1 MVTIGNAM
9 GATIPVAFGQTRC
22 NVLIDTGA
30 MKSCMSQTFYQQLM
44 LPSMRNIYTYQVKSA
59 TGSSLCLMGI
69 TGCEFKIGDRGY
81 KTAFVV
87 CKNLTRPCILGI
99 DFLRK
104 HNIFAGWTAEGK
116 FKLISQQE
124 FPVESLE
131 VLMDGPMIYNKQGIT
146 VPGRKLAVIKV
157 SIEMDQ
163 AMDGQMFEVK
173 PNFLLT
179 NEHPNLVIMPMLH
192 QVIGEKQEYIP
203 LTLLNLAEDETV
215 YLKKGEILG
224 HLEPCPITIEEIV
237 KEDWSNS
244 DKSDGESS
252 ELPLEKKFITSPAE
266 VNTHRKVNLQ
276 DAQVSAKYREQFRQ
290 LCKEFEDIFSK
301 DSTDIGK
308 TSLITMDIDTGD
320 SPPVCQ
326 KPYNLPLKH
335 REWVQK
341 ELETLERAGVIV
353 RSISP
358 WASPIVIVPKKTEP
372 GEPPRRRLCVDYRVI
387 NSLLQE
393 VQKAHSKAKE
403 VLTLV
408 PLPQIDHI
416 YAKLRGSKIF
426 STFDLRSGYHHM
438 ALSLEARAK
447 SAFVTPMDKFEF
459 TRCPFGLSQAPAY
472 FQRLINKV
480 IKGLPFAFGY
490 LDEVLIHSPD
500 IETHLQHIKIFF
512 QRLRE
517 ADLKLK
523 NSKCNYFKTH
533 VQYLGH
539 LVSGK
544 GIRPLPEKLDSIKR
558 MPAPTTPKEIKQ
570 FLGLVGYYRKFIPR
584 FADIA
589 RPMTNL
595 TKQDIPFEWTIQC
608 QAAFELLKEAIL
620 TSPILKYPDPN
631 KGYTLFTD
639 ASKYAWVCVLT
650 QEYQYEKGG
659 KEYKINHPITF
670 ASGLLK
676 GSQMN
681 WAALTKEAFAIYS
694 SIKKLSY
701 YLEDADIVLR
711 SDHLPLKKFL
721 QKNTLNSKVNNW
733 AVEISPYRIKFE
745 YIKGIKNTLVDT
757 MSRLIQTDPE
767 ARLQPEQEGYEFGY
781 HAFEDMEP
789 IEYETNVVDSNA
801 LKDPIPLPGEEIK
814 LPLENKKLKEL
825 QQKDK
830 LCKEIIEKLSKGQ
843 LQNGQPYYQ
852 EEGILKR
859 FVEDG
864 KQRFEAIVL
873 PQVLTSAVLQL
884 AHEGLGHNGS
894 PRTYALIKRYYYWKG
909 LKSMVRK
916 HVQACRLCQEHN
928 KHVVKFSKMNFEAEP
943 APIRFISMDLIGEFH
958 PPPSKGNRYA
968 LTVICM
974 FTGYTFCIP
983 IPNKMAKTVLK
994 AYMDNVYCQFGGSIK
1009 ILSDNGTE
1017 FKNKLMEELSEE
1029 LGVEYKIYSLP
1040 YRPQSN
1046 GRIESFHYFLKACIA
1061 KHIAPQ
1067 LECDDI
1073 VPLACAA
1080 YNFLPNE
1087 HSRESPFFLMF
1098 GRDPLLLLTKL
1109 LKPKIRY
1116 LGNDENILFLEAL
1129 KNMYQLV
1136 VTNLRYARE
1145 KRQPKTKVERRRSG
1159 FGQGPYSQTFSTK
1172 IQR

>member
-1 MVTIGNAM
+1 
-9 GATIPVAFGQTRC
+9 
-22 NVLIDTGA
+22 
-30 MKSCMSQTFYQQLM
+30 
-44 LPSMRNIYTYQVKSA
+44 
-59 TGSSLCLMGI
+59 
-69 TGCEFKIGDRGY
+69 
-81 KTAFVV
+81 
-87 CKNLTRPCILGI
+87 
-99 DFLRK
+99 
-104 HNIFAGWTAEGK
+104 
-116 FKLISQQE
+116 
-124 FPVESLE
+124 
-131 VLMDGPMIYNKQGIT
+131 MDGPMIYNKQGIT

-157 SIEMDQ
+157 SIKMDE

-192 QVIGEKQEYIP
+192 QVIGERQEYIP
-203 LTLLNLAEDETV
+203 LTLLNLAEDEAV
-215 YLKKGEILG
+215 YLQKGEILG
-224 HLEPCPITIEEIV
+224 NLEPCPITIEEIV
-237 KEDWSNS
+237 KEDWSDS
-244 DKSDGESS
+244 EESDGEEESS

-266 VNTHRKVNLQ
+266 VNTHRRVNLQ
-276 DAQVSAKYREQFRQ
+276 DAQVSAKYKEQFKQ

-308 TSLITMDIDTGD
+308 TSL
-320 SPPVCQ
+320 
-326 KPYNLPLKH
+326 
-335 REWVQK
+335 
-341 ELETLERAGVIV
+341 
-353 RSISP
+353 
-358 WASPIVIVPKKTEP
+358 
-372 GEPPRRRLCVDYRVI
+372 
-387 NSLLQE
+387 
-393 VQKAHSKAKE
+393 
-403 VLTLV
+403 
-408 PLPQIDHI
+408 
-416 YAKLRGSKIF
+416 
-426 STFDLRSGYHHM
+426 LRSGYHHM

-490 LDEVLIHSPD
+490 LDDVLIHSPD
-500 IETHLQHIKIFF
+500 IETHLQHIRIFF

-523 NSKCNYFKTH
+523 NSKCNYFKIH

-544 GIRPLPEKLDSIKR
+544 GIRPLPEKLASIKK

-595 TKQDIPFEWTIQC
+595 TKQDIPFEWTVQC
-608 QAAFELLKEAIL
+608 QAAFELLKEAII

-639 ASKYAWVCVLT
+639 ASKYAWACVLT

-659 KEYKINHPITF
+659 KECKINHPITF
-670 ASGLLK
+670 ASGLFK

-701 YLEDADIVLR
+701 YLEDADIILR

-733 AVEISPYRIKFE
+733 AVEISLYRIKFE
-745 YIKGIKNTLVDT
+745 YIKGIKNTLADT
-757 MSRLIQTDPE
+757 MSRLIQIDPE
-767 ARLQPEQEGYEFGY
+767 AKLHPEQEGYEFRY

-789 IEYETNVVDSNA
+789 IEYETNVVDSTT

-814 LPLENKKLKEL
+814 LPLEDEKLKEF

-830 LCKEIIEKLSKGQ
+830 FCKEIMEKLNKRQ
-843 LQNGQPYYQ
+843 LQSNRPYYQ

-873 PQVLTSAVLQL
+873 PQVLVGAVLQL

-909 LKSMVRK
+909 LKSIVKK

-928 KHVVKFSKMNFEAEP
+928 KHAVKFSKMNFEAEP
-943 APIRFISMDLIGEFH
+943 APMRFISMDLIGEFH
-958 PPPSKGNRYA
+958 PPS
-968 LTVICM
+968 
-974 FTGYTFCIP
+974 
-983 IPNKMAKTVLK
+983 
-994 AYMDNVYCQFGGSIK
+994 S
-1009 ILSDNGTE
+1009 
-1017 FKNKLMEELSEE
+1017 
-1029 LGVEYKIYSLP
+1029 
-1040 YRPQSN
+1040 
-1046 GRIESFHYFLKACIA
+1046 
-1061 KHIAPQ
+1061 
-1067 LECDDI
+1067 
-1073 VPLACAA
+1073 
-1080 YNFLPNE
+1080 
-1087 HSRESPFFLMF
+1087 
-1098 GRDPLLLLTKL
+1098 
-1109 LKPKIRY
+1109 
-1116 LGNDENILFLEAL
+1116 
-1129 KNMYQLV
+1129 
-1136 VTNLRYARE
+1136 
-1145 KRQPKTKVERRRSG
+1145 
-1159 FGQGPYSQTFSTK
+1159 
-1172 IQR
+1172 